1 MTEKILYKTEPL
13 FKKRFI
19 NKWLIFLCIGLL
31 LISFCTLR
39 LPDAIDYFTDY
50 PKSEYLQTEYASA
63 IHAFIFGGNTDYYFG
78 CLAIGISPLIIF
90 WIVKLFEWMIKA
102 GELVVTDKRVYG
114 KVALGKRVDLP
125 LDSFSSV
132 SLTMALWRGLS
143 VSTASGRITFYLLP
157 SPKEV
162 HQIISQL
169 LIDRQNAVRS
179 ITKPESSSS
188 QADELKKYKNLL
200 DSGIITQEEFEAK
213 KKQLLDL

>member
-1 MTEKILYKTEPL
+1 MTEKILYKTESR
-13 FKKRFI
+13 FKKQFI
-19 NKWLIFLCIGLL
+19 NKWLIVLCIGLL
-31 LISFCTLR
+31 FISFCILR
-39 LPDAIDYFTDY
+39 LPDAIDYLTDY
-50 PKSEYLQTEYASA
+50 PQSKYLQEEYSSA

-78 CLAIGISPLIIF
+78 CFAIGISPLIIF

-114 KVALGKRVDLP
+114 KIAFGKRVDLP
-125 LDSFSSV
+125 LDSISSV

-143 VSTASGRITFYLLP
+143 VSTSSGHITFYLLP
-157 SPKEV
+157 SPKDV
-162 HQIISQL
+162 HQSISQL

-179 ITKPESSSS
+179 MTKSELSSS

-213 KKQLLDL
+213 KKQLLNL